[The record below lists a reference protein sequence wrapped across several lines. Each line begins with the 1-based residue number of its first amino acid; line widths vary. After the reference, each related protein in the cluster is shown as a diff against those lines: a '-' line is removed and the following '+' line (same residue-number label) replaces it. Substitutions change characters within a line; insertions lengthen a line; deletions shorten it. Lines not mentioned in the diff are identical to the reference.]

1 MGESKISLN
10 TQNSSLFF
18 FIPFFFPSPEGNL
31 EASCD
36 NLQRT
41 SVPLIQ
47 PTVYIEDRD
56 PIPEEQVK
64 KKVGSFRIKIG
75 LYSFFS
81 CLCSDLLVLS
91 KQAK

>member
-18 FIPFFFPSPEGNL
+18 FIPFFFLSPEGKL

-64 KKVGSFRIKIG
+64 KKSRVIQNKNWALF
-75 LYSFFS
+75 LFQ
-81 CLCSDLLVLS
+81 LLV
-91 KQAK
+91 Q